1 VNFILNGTFE
11 QGPTSEQLTQM
22 PPEIKPLPRFIPS
35 RPSIAVIQ
43 SAVID
48 PTSIDP
54 MKNSTVRSKRANA
67 EEVTP

>member
-1 VNFILNGTFE
+1 VNLILNGTFE

-22 PPEIKPLPRFIPS
+22 PPEIKPSPGFIPH
-35 RPSIAVIQ
+35 RPSFEVIQ
-43 SAVID
+43 SAFVD

-54 MKNSTVRSKRANA
+54 LKNSNVQSLQADA